1 MVHDVLHV
9 SQLKKCFKQ
18 PEQAVDL
25 GEIQLSGDLSYS
37 ERPVC
42 VLESSEHKTR
52 SKTVK
57 FLKVQWAHH
66 SEKEATW
73 EHEDHLCSE
82 YPELFHA

>member
-1 MVHDVLHV
+1 MC
-9 SQLKKCFKQ
+9 STCARKQCFKQ

-25 GEIQLSGDLSYS
+25 CEIQLSADLSYS
-37 ERPVC
+37 ECPVC
-42 VLESSEHKTR
+42 VLESSDRKTHN
-52 SKTVK
+52 KTVK

-73 EHEDHLCSE
+73 EREDHLRSE